1 MSEGRKPVRQLGGVA
16 RACQIGDACF
26 GAVIDTDYLV
36 IGAGA
41 GALAFV
47 DSLIAESDADV
58 VMVDRRHSPGGHWND
73 AYPFVRLHQPS
84 ASYGVNSRAL
94 GPESIDTT
102 GPNAGFYDR
111 ATGVEIRDYFRE
123 VLEDHL
129 LPSGRVR
136 FFGGCDY
143 VENGSDEHAFRA
155 RLTGKTTEVRV
166 RRKVVDA
173 RYLASSVP
181 ATHTPA
187 FSADPDAQLI
197 PVGDL
202 VAVSE
207 PPSGYTILGAGKTA
221 MDACS
226 WLLDNGVDPDRIRW
240 IKPREAWVWDRA
252 CFQPCDLIVSTI
264 EVLSH
269 AVEALAEAESVDD
282 LLHRFEALGLLFR
295 LDPTLDPTMFR
306 GAILSRAEAESLR
319 QIERVVRLGRVI
331 HVGTDRIELENGT
344 IPTDRGEVHVDCTAY
359 GFPAVPARPIF
370 EPGRITVQS
379 LSGGFTTFNA
389 ALVGFVESVRDD
401 DAEKNAVCPPTPQPS
416 KPIDVV
422 LGTRGFLR
430 YFAIHSA
437 EPDLS
442 AWSLASRLALTR
454 GLAEHLED
462 PRLQA
467 AMGRWAANLESAL
480 DNAAQLLA
488 ASASQEERDASQRAT
503 VSSSS
508 ASKRSL
514 HR

>member
-1 MSEGRKPVRQLGGVA
+1 M
-16 RACQIGDACF
+16 
-26 GAVIDTDYLV
+26 IDTDYLV

-41 GALAFV
+41 GGLAFV
-47 DSLIAESDADV
+47 DSLIGESDADV

-94 GPESIDTT
+94 GAESIDTT

-111 ATGVEIRDYFRE
+111 ATGVEICDYFRE

-136 FFGGCDY
+136 FFGGYDY
-143 VENGSDEHAFRA
+143 VENGSNEHALRS
-155 RLTGKTTEVRV
+155 RLSGRTTEVRV

-187 FSADPDAQLI
+187 FGADPDARLV

-207 PPSGYTILGAGKTA
+207 PPAGYTILGAGKTA

-264 EVLSH
+264 EVLSR

-282 LLHRFEALGLLFR
+282 LLRRFDDFGLLFR
-295 LDPTLDPTMFR
+295 LDPAIEPTMFR
-306 GAILSRAEAESLR
+306 GAILSRAEGEGLR
-319 QIERVVRLGRVI
+319 QIERVVRLGRVV
-331 HVGTDRIELENGT
+331 HVGTDRIELEDGA
-344 IPTDRGEVHVDCTAY
+344 IPTGRGEVHVDCTAY
-359 GFPAVPARPIF
+359 GFPAVPTRPIF

-401 DAEKNAVCPPTPQPS
+401 DAEKNRVCTPTPQPS

-422 LGTRGFLR
+422 SGTRGFLR
-430 YFAIHSA
+430 YFATHSA

-454 GLAEHLED
+454 GLADHLD
-462 PRLQA
+462 DQRLQA
-467 AMGRWAANLESAL
+467 AMGRWGANLESAL
-480 DNAAQLLA
+480 DNAAQLL
-488 ASASQEERDASQRAT
+488 ASQEERDASQRAT

-508 ASKRSL
+508 ASRRSL